1 MEGFSNLTDP
11 VVPSTVVPHRT
22 VHGEKCPWAGR
33 HLWPWGQVY
42 VLWELALPVL
52 ALRLS
57 WQKSSSSSWLCFPA
71 WKVTCGQVERVA
83 QGGQKS
89 LGVNPKSH
97 GSASHHFLSC
107 PGNKWCDSPQLHV
120 PSSSLIPACGRA
132 PLPLFPKTRGK
143 KSGFYLLSKVSVWN
157 SSSLPPSRMF
167 LCNTL

>member
-11 VVPSTVVPHRT
+11 VVPSTGLSMGGNVRGQEGVCGP
-22 VHGEKCPWAGR
+22 GDKCLSCGNWLSPSSLCCFPGR
-33 HLWPWGQVY
+33 NP
-42 VLWELALPVL
+42 A
-52 ALRLS
+52 
-57 WQKSSSSSWLCFPA
+57 SSSWLCFPA
-71 WKVTCGQVERVA
+71 WKVTCGQAGRVA

-143 KSGFYLLSKVSVWN
+143 QSGFYLLSKVSVWN